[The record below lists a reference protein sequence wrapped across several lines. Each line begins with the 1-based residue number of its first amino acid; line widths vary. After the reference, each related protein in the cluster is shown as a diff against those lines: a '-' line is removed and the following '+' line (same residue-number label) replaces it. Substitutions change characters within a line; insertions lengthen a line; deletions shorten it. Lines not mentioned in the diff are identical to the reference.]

1 MGRLI
6 LRRVVLAI
14 FVIWGVTLMTFILSH
29 VVPGDP
35 ARLIAGPRANPA
47 AIAHIRAEYGLNR
60 PLPVQYVIYMSNLLH
75 GNLGI
80 SFVTRR
86 PVSQDLIAFFPATL
100 ELTLYA
106 LVFGA
111 LLAVAAALL
120 GASRRGS
127 PVEGGVQLL
136 SVGSLSIPA
145 FWAALVLQLV
155 VGVKLGILPISG
167 RLTAGD
173 PPPPHI
179 TGLYTV
185 DSLLTGQLGTFVDA
199 VQHLILPAFVLG
211 LAVFGLMTR
220 ILRASFIEVLGED
233 YIRNAEAKGLSRTR
247 ILTRHVLRNALLPG
261 ITVLGLEFGLLAGGI
276 FIVEYIFAWPGI
288 GAYAFNAFQASDY
301 NAVMGVTLT
310 VAVLYVLVNLVVD
323 ILYRY
328 LDPRINYT

>member
-1 MGRLI
+1 M
-6 LRRVVLAI
+6 
-14 FVIWGVTLMTFILSH
+14 
-29 VVPGDP
+29 
-35 ARLIAGPRANPA
+35 
-47 AIAHIRAEYGLNR
+47 
-60 PLPVQYVIYMSNLLH
+60 
-75 GNLGI
+75 
-80 SFVTRR
+80 
-86 PVSQDLIAFFPATL
+86 
-100 ELTLYA
+100 
-106 LVFGA
+106 FGA
-111 LLAVAAALL
+111 LLAVLAALL

-145 FWAALVLQLV
+145 FWAALVLQLIL
-155 VGVKLGILPISG
+155 GVKLGILPISG
-167 RLTAGD
+167 RLTAGAV
-173 PPPPHI
+173 PPPRI

-185 DSLLTGQLGTFVDA
+185 DSLLTGQLGTFADA
-199 VQHLILPAFVLG
+199 IQHLVLPAFVLG

-233 YIRNAEAKGLSRTR
+233 YIRNAEAKGLSRAR

-261 ITVLGLEFGLLAGGI
+261 VTVLGLEFGLLAGGI

-310 VAVLYVLVNLVVD
+310 VGVLYVAVNLVVD